1 MPLCT
6 GSASSLGKVPV
17 MCACARDRNMIKCTS
32 RPLEW
37 KDGVRGGV
45 RMMGVLMQI
54 WRAWGAGGRQ
64 GEISLTRGT
73 SMGFVGV
80 SIPEGAKQCRVRITV
95 LDRGV
100 TPIPK
105 TEIPEQYIMNNA
117 LLKHRG
123 NNNVP
128 TPW

>member
-1 MPLCT
+1 
-6 GSASSLGKVPV
+6 
-17 MCACARDRNMIKCTS
+17 MIKCTS
-32 RPLEW
+32 SPLEW
-37 KDGVRGGV
+37 KDGSRRGSHDGCTGIDADLV
-45 RMMGVLMQI
+45 HLEGM
-54 WRAWGAGGRQ
+54 GAGGRQ

-73 SMGFVGV
+73 SMGFVGG
-80 SIPEGAKQCRVRITV
+80 SIPEGAKQFRVRVTV

-100 TPIPK
+100 MPIPK
-105 TEIPEQYIMNNA
+105 TEIPKQYIMNNA